1 MQVLENASTSTENVS
16 KNVSKKLDIFALTKK
31 TNMENASTNLQ
42 GWKMQVQKMRVRVC
56 KYFLVEITDGKMSSN
71 SFTWVTEG
79 GDLGTADWGCLA
91 GRCASLCLQAAHGGR
106 AAGGS
111 G

>member
-1 MQVLENASTSTENVS
+1 
-16 KNVSKKLDIFALTKK
+16 
-31 TNMENASTNLQ
+31 
-42 GWKMQVQKMRVRVC
+42 
-56 KYFLVEITDGKMSSN
+56 MSSK

-91 GRCASLCLQAAHGGR
+91 GRCVSLCLQAARGGCV
-106 AAGGS
+106 AGGS